1 VRARHAPPHDEALAA
16 VLYCT
21 DVLLG
26 QVGRLVAATA
36 LLGKDEYMKSLR
48 MLVASGTVLL
58 CGAATS
64 SVAFADDASASPDP
78 GVWHKH
84 VYTFQF
90 MGFTTTYSCDGL
102 ADKVQ
107 VLLIAAGARSD
118 SKSQPG
124 VCSRGW
130 GRPDKFAQA
139 NLTFYTLVPAGAD
152 SSADGTPISG
162 TWRAVK
168 FAVRSPRQLA
178 AGDCELIEQ
187 FRSSLLPMFATRN
200 VDSHTTC
207 VPHQE
212 SGSVINL
219 KFESFAAMPAKPAN
233 AREDHAAVSH
243 AGP

>member
-1 VRARHAPPHDEALAA
+1 
-16 VLYCT
+16 
-21 DVLLG
+21 
-26 QVGRLVAATA
+26 
-36 LLGKDEYMKSLR
+36 MKSLR
-48 MLVASGTVLL
+48 MLVVSGALLL
-58 CGAATS
+58 CGAAAWN
-64 SVAFADDASASPDP
+64 VAYADDASASGDP
-78 GVWHKH
+78 GIWQKH
-84 VYTFQF
+84 VFTFQF

-102 ADKVQ
+102 ADKVK
-107 VLLIAAGARSD
+107 VLLIAAGARAD

-152 SSADGTPISG
+152 SSSDGTPVSG
-162 TWRAVK
+162 TWRPVK
-168 FAVRSPRQLA
+168 FAVRSPRQLGV
-178 AGDCELIEQ
+178 GDCELVEQ
-187 FRSSLLPMFATRN
+187 FHSRLLPMFATRN

-219 KFESFAAMPAKPAN
+219 KFESFAAMPPMPAKPAN
-233 AREDHAAVSH
+233 ARQAPAP

>member
-1 VRARHAPPHDEALAA
+1 MTKRSRQFYTVARIPPAIVD
-16 VLYCT
+16 
-21 DVLLG
+21 
-26 QVGRLVAATA
+26 QLVVATA
-36 LLGKDEYMKSLR
+36 LVGKDEYMKSLR
-48 MLVASGTVLL
+48 MLVVSGALLL
-58 CGAATS
+58 CGAAAWN
-64 SVAFADDASASPDP
+64 VAYADDAPASPDP
-78 GVWHKH
+78 GIWQKH

-102 ADKVQ
+102 ADKVK

-139 NLTFYTLVPAGAD
+139 NLTFYTLVPAAAG
-152 SSADGTPISG
+152 SSSDGTPVSG
-162 TWRAVK
+162 TWRPVR
-168 FAVRSPRQLA
+168 FTVRSPRQLGL
-178 AGDCELIEQ
+178 GDCELIEQ
-187 FRSSLLPMFATRN
+187 FRSRLLPMFATRN

-219 KFESFAAMPAKPAN
+219 TFESFAAMPAKPAN
-233 AREDHAAVSH
+233 AREVPAAA
-243 AGP
+243 AGT

>member
-1 VRARHAPPHDEALAA
+1 
-16 VLYCT
+16 
-21 DVLLG
+21 
-26 QVGRLVAATA
+26 
-36 LLGKDEYMKSLR
+36 MKSLR
-48 MLVASGTVLL
+48 MLVVSGALLL
-58 CGAATS
+58 CGAAAWN
-64 SVAFADDASASPDP
+64 VAYADDASASGDP
-78 GVWHKH
+78 GIWQKH
-84 VYTFQF
+84 VFTFQF

-102 ADKVQ
+102 ADKVK
-107 VLLIAAGARSD
+107 VLLIAAGARAD

-152 SSADGTPISG
+152 SSSDGTPVSG
-162 TWRAVK
+162 TWRPVN
-168 FAVRSPRQLA
+168 FAVRSPRQLGV
-178 AGDCELIEQ
+178 GDCELVEQ
-187 FRSSLLPMFATRN
+187 FHSRLLPMFATRN

-219 KFESFAAMPAKPAN
+219 KFESFAAMPPMPAKPAN
-233 AREDHAAVSH
+233 ARQAPAP

>member
-1 VRARHAPPHDEALAA
+1 
-16 VLYCT
+16 
-21 DVLLG
+21 
-26 QVGRLVAATA
+26 
-36 LLGKDEYMKSLR
+36 MKSLR
-48 MLVASGTVLL
+48 MLVVSGALLL
-58 CGAATS
+58 CGAAAWN
-64 SVAFADDASASPDP
+64 VAYADDASASGDP
-78 GVWHKH
+78 GIWQKH
-84 VYTFQF
+84 VFTFQF

-102 ADKVQ
+102 ADKVK
-107 VLLIAAGARSD
+107 VLLIAAGARAD

-152 SSADGTPISG
+152 SSSDGTPVSG
-162 TWRAVK
+162 TWRPVK
-168 FAVRSPRQLA
+168 FAVRSPRQLGL
-178 AGDCELIEQ
+178 GDCELVEQ
-187 FRSSLLPMFATRN
+187 FHSRLLPMFATRN

-219 KFESFAAMPAKPAN
+219 KFESFAAMPPMPAKPAN
-233 AREDHAAVSH
+233 ARQAPAP

>member
-1 VRARHAPPHDEALAA
+1 
-16 VLYCT
+16 
-21 DVLLG
+21 
-26 QVGRLVAATA
+26 
-36 LLGKDEYMKSLR
+36 MKSLR
-48 MLVASGTVLL
+48 MLVVSGALLL
-58 CGAATS
+58 CGAAAWN
-64 SVAFADDASASPDP
+64 VAYADDASASGDP
-78 GVWHKH
+78 GIWQKH
-84 VYTFQF
+84 VFTFQF

-102 ADKVQ
+102 ADKVK
-107 VLLIAAGARSD
+107 VLLIAAGARAD

-152 SSADGTPISG
+152 SSSDGTPVSG
-162 TWRAVK
+162 TWRAVN
-168 FAVRSPRQLA
+168 FAVRSPRQLGV
-178 AGDCELIEQ
+178 GDCELVEQ
-187 FRSSLLPMFATRN
+187 FHSRLLPMFATRN

-219 KFESFAAMPAKPAN
+219 KFESFAAMPPMPAKPAN
-233 AREDHAAVSH
+233 ARQAPAP

>member
-1 VRARHAPPHDEALAA
+1 
-16 VLYCT
+16 
-21 DVLLG
+21 
-26 QVGRLVAATA
+26 
-36 LLGKDEYMKSLR
+36 MKSLR
-48 MLVASGTVLL
+48 MLVVSGALLL
-58 CGAATS
+58 CGAAAWN
-64 SVAFADDASASPDP
+64 VAYADDASASGDP
-78 GVWHKH
+78 GIWQKH
-84 VYTFQF
+84 VFTFQF

-102 ADKVQ
+102 ADKVK
-107 VLLIAAGARSD
+107 VLLTAAGARAD

-152 SSADGTPISG
+152 SSSDGTPVSG
-162 TWRAVK
+162 TWRPVN
-168 FAVRSPRQLA
+168 FAVRSPRQLGV
-178 AGDCELIEQ
+178 GDCELVEQ
-187 FRSSLLPMFATRN
+187 FHSRLLPMFATRN

-219 KFESFAAMPAKPAN
+219 KFESFAAMPPMPAKPAN
-233 AREDHAAVSH
+233 ARQAPAP